1 MPFIDF
7 KSKRKVKIW
16 EGIYGQVHHSNGMT
30 HGHLTIGGGIDLP
43 EHHHVHE
50 QWSHLLE
57 GEMEFI
63 VGGEKKHMKPGDTA
77 YIPSNVAH
85 SGRTIT
91 DCKLI
96 DVFMPVREDWVE
108 LEKKQYPTP

>member
-1 MPFIDF
+1 MPFIEYT
-7 KSKRKVKIW
+7 KKKKVKIW
-16 EGIYGQVHHSNGMT
+16 DGIYAQAHHSNGMT
-30 HGHLTIGGGIDLP
+30 HGHISIGKGVDLP

-57 GEMEFI
+57 GEMIFI
-63 VGGEKKHMKPGDTA
+63 VGGEERHMKPGETA
-77 YIPSNVAH
+77 YIPSNVPH

-96 DVFMPVREDWVE
+96 DVFMPVREDWIE
-108 LEKKQYPTP
+108 LEKKQFG

>member
-1 MPFIDF
+1 MAFIDYNA
-7 KSKRKVKIW
+7 KPKLKIW
-16 EGIYGQVHHSNGMT
+16 DGIYGQVQHSDHMT
-30 HGHLTIGGGIDLP
+30 HAHISIAAGVELP

-57 GEMEFI
+57 GEIEFI
-63 VGGEKKHMKPGDTA
+63 VGGEKRHMKPGETA
-77 YIPSNVAH
+77 YIPSHVPH

-96 DVFMPVREDWVE
+96 DVFSPVREDWME
-108 LEKKQYPTP
+108 LEKKQFGK